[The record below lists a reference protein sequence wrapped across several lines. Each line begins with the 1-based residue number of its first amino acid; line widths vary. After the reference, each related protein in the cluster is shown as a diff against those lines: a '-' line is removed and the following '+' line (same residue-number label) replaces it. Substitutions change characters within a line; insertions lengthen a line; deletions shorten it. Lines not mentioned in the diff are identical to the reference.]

1 MKEVFSV
8 IGALFLSVF
17 SFAQSTTQSGLSPD
31 RFDEVIDGK
40 RTGLYTLVT
49 SGGME
54 ACVTNYGA
62 RLVSL
67 MYQGKDLVLG
77 FDNVSDYRKYRQNYG
92 ATGGRYVGRIYGA
105 SFVLDGQVVK
115 LQENGRGVTS
125 HGGYPGFAD
134 KVWDVI

>member
-49 SGGME
+49 PGGME

-77 FDNVSDYRKYRQNYG
+77 FDNVGDYRKYRQNYG
-92 ATGGRYVGRIYGA
+92 ATVGRYVGRIYGA
-105 SFVLDGQVVK
+105 WRL
-115 LQENGRGVTS
+115 
-125 HGGYPGFAD
+125 PGLCRQGMGCHRMYR
-134 KVWDVI
+134 